1 MAAGSKTVKIQGT
14 FAVVDAAS
22 VASPNKVL
30 KDLDLVVGQVQ
41 TSDPMCIVG
50 STTDF
55 SIPFG
60 AITSA
65 KRIYLKTDQPVTL
78 KIDNI
83 ADTGFQWQG
92 AGILTSGTTG
102 ISALYVTT
110 GATDTNVEVVVAG
123 D

>member
-1 MAAGSKTVKIQGT
+1 MAAGSKTVKVQGT
-14 FAVVDAAS
+14 FATTDAAG
-22 VASPNKVL
+22 VASPHKII
-30 KDLDLVVGQVQ
+30 KDLTLVVAQVQ
-41 TSDPMCIVG
+41 SSDPMCIPG

-55 SIPFG
+55 VIPFG

-65 KRIYLKTDQPVTL
+65 KRIYIKTDQPVTL
-78 KIDNI
+78 KIENI

-92 AGILTSGTTG
+92 TGYLSSGTTG
-102 ISALYVTT
+102 ISNLYVTT

>member
-14 FAVVDAAS
+14 FGVQDAAGTS
-22 VASPNKVL
+22 SPFKVF
-30 KDLDLVVGQVQ
+30 KDLTLVVGQVQ
-41 TSDPMCIVG
+41 SSDPMCITG
-50 STTDF
+50 TTADF
-55 SIPFG
+55 VVPFG

-65 KRIYLKTDQPVTL
+65 KRIYLNTDQPIIL

-83 ADTGFQWQG
+83 GDTGFQWQG
-92 AGILTSGTTG
+92 AGYLSSGTTG
-102 ISALYVTT
+102 ISNLYITT